1 MTSFLSKLFTDVS
14 NLLKNSDD
22 YNVLLE
28 IGQPPNI
35 KVFRAHSIILK
46 ARCLYFKSAL
56 SNDWCKKDE
65 NRNIIFKKPNILPNV
80 FEVIL
85 NYVYT
90 GTLVFSNLTTS
101 EIIHLLETIDE
112 LAFEELF
119 SHVQEHL
126 ISHSSEFI
134 KQNISTV
141 TDIAFKHE
149 AFKILQTYCIDL
161 ITKEP
166 QPFFSSPAFLS
177 TNESILIAI
186 LSSDDV
192 RIEEIILWNYII
204 QWGLHNSSTP
214 IEMIIKDDEIE
225 YETID
230 EYTSIDFTSL
240 KTTLS
245 PLLSLIRFSDISTE
259 DYETKVKPFQSILPS
274 NLLLWRYHFED
285 KTIKINLTSRKP
297 PYSINSTLIN
307 HKQSTIIAN
316 WIDSNEG
323 NLNVNGKIQFGK
335 IRFNLLY
342 RGSKHQFSFK
352 KFHKMCDNQG
362 PSLVLIK
369 SKSNIDGCCKEE
381 IIGGYNP
388 VGWKSANQYIIRDDS
403 FIFNLGD
410 LSSESNYILS
420 RIQPN
425 LKYYAIYDGENFGPS
440 FGKGDM
446 EFSCISRPREGF
458 CRWRCYDKPIRDT
471 EAL

>member
-1 MTSFLSKLFTDVS
+1 LIDFKFRTNNFFVLSS
-14 NLLKNSDD
+14 
-22 YNVLLE
+22 
-28 IGQPPNI
+28 
-35 KVFRAHSIILK
+35 
-46 ARCLYFKSAL
+46 
-56 SNDWCKKDE
+56 
-65 NRNIIFKKPNILPNV
+65 
-80 FEVIL
+80 
-85 NYVYT
+85 YVYT
-90 GTLVFSNLTTS
+90 GNLTFLNLTTT

-119 SHVQEHL
+119 SYVQEHL
-126 ISHSSEFI
+126 ITHSSEYI
-134 KQNISTV
+134 KQNLSLV
-141 TDIAFKHE
+141 TDIAFKHQS
-149 AFKILQTYCIDL
+149 FKTLQTYCIDL
-161 ITKEP
+161 ITKDP
-166 QPFFSSPAFLS
+166 RPFFSSTTFLS

-192 RIEEIILWNYII
+192 RIEEITLWNYII

-225 YETID
+225 YESIGD

-245 PLLSLIRFSDISTE
+245 PLLSLIRFSDISAE

-274 NLLLWRYHFED
+274 ILSSALLWRYHFED
-285 KTIKINLTSRKP
+285 TNIKLNLTSRKP
-297 PYSINSTLIN
+297 PYNINSTLIN
-307 HKQSTIIAN
+307 HKQSAIIAN
-316 WIDSNEG
+316 WIDPNEG

-362 PSLVLIK
+362 PCLVLIK
-369 SKSNIDGCCKEE
+369 SKSNIDSCKEE

-420 RIQPN
+420 RIQSN

-446 EFSCISRPREGF
+446 EFSCIARPREGF
-458 CRWRCYDKPIRDT
+458 CRWRCYDKSIRDT
-471 EAL
+471 EARFWIEEIEVFKVIQ

>member
-1 MTSFLSKLFTDVS
+1 MTSFLSKLFTD
-14 NLLKNSDD
+14 
-22 YNVLLE
+22 
-28 IGQPPNI
+28 
-35 KVFRAHSIILK
+35 

-316 WIDSNEG
+316 WIDSNE
-323 NLNVNGKIQFGK
+323 
-335 IRFNLLY
+335 
-342 RGSKHQFSFK
+342 
-352 KFHKMCDNQG
+352 
-362 PSLVLIK
+362 
-369 SKSNIDGCCKEE
+369 
-381 IIGGYNP
+381 
-388 VGWKSANQYIIRDDS
+388 
-403 FIFNLGD
+403 
-410 LSSESNYILS
+410 ESNYILS

-471 EAL
+471 EARFWIEEIEVFKVIQ